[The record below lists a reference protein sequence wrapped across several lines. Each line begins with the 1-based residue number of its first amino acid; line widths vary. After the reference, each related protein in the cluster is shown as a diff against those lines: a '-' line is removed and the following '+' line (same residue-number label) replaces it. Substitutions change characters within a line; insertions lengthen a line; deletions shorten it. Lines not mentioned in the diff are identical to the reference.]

1 MPSSPSSFAFV
12 CIVTLSG
19 SDQEFSESCGLWW
32 HDDKKKQ
39 KKTDHLFPV
48 SLQALPQ
55 DKIIT
60 GVDYSQKD
68 SIKDLKDCTVTP
80 NVVCS
85 LNVCEASG

>member
-1 MPSSPSSFAFV
+1 MPSSPSRFAFV

-19 SDQEFSESCGLWW
+19 SDQEFSKSLVVYGGMMI
-32 HDDKKKQ
+32 KKK